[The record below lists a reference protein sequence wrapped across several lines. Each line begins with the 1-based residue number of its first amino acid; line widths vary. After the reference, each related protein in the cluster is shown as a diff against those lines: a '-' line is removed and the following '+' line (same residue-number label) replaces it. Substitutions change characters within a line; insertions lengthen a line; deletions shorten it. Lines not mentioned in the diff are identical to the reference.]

1 VYKKINSHQFYN
13 KVQNPVSNFGR
24 IFFDFF
30 FHFLCLRQQ
39 IQMKT
44 IKEIRN
50 LLGLSQADMGEYL
63 GVSQALA
70 SFAEAGKRSLPSRA
84 EARLVYISNQIEA
97 ALASPAPARFIPI
110 QQAQKAETKQAF
122 EDHAIECQRKIKK
135 LKSALKRLQPVD
147 EQQSLAIRMP
157 GSGKSI
163 ESQKSLEELY
173 VDLLIREAWESAGQS
188 ENSARELLLFQI
200 EMQEYEQRKALE
212 RAGEFG

>member
-1 VYKKINSHQFYN
+1 
-13 KVQNPVSNFGR
+13 
-24 IFFDFF
+24 
-30 FHFLCLRQQ
+30 
-39 IQMKT
+39 MKT

-50 LLGLSQADMGEYL
+50 LLGLSQTDMGQYL
-63 GVSQALA
+63 GVSQAIA
-70 SFAEAGKRSLPSRA
+70 CFAEAGKRSLPSRA
-84 EARLVYISNQIEA
+84 EARLVYISNQIEVA
-97 ALASPAPARFIPI
+97 QTSPVPAKFAPI
-110 QQAQKAETKQAF
+110 QQAQNAETKQAF

-135 LKSALKRLQPVD
+135 LKAALKRLQPVD